1 MTLLD
6 APQFDTVRDRR
17 RRIIIFS
24 LVGIFGLLTGVFWL
38 AAGMPLDW
46 PWTWNSHRLG
56 TIAVDRFLKTVEK
69 GNLAGAYGIW
79 NHDPDWQQ
87 HLASFN
93 AYTYDHFLAD
103 RGYAGKRDSLD
114 KNLAQKLSDEYG
126 KTVHDPDWQSHQEG
140 LSAYAFDRF
149 QQDWSPT
156 SSDNEYGAIKT
167 HVITAAR
174 MYGNVLVVAVLING
188 RKSKALFLDYDTKT
202 RQVGF
207 SPVELYLGP

>member
-24 LVGIFGLLTGVFWL
+24 LVGAFGLFTGVFWL

-56 TIAVDRFLKTVEK
+56 TIAIDHFLKDVEK
-69 GNLAGAYGIW
+69 NDLTQAYGVW
-79 NHDPDWQQ
+79 WHDRDWQQ
-87 HLASFN
+87 HPGNYS
-93 AYTYDHFLAD
+93 
-103 RGYAGKRDSLD
+103 GYS
-114 KNLAQKLSDEYG
+114 
-126 KTVHDPDWQSHQEG
+126 
-140 LSAYAFDRF
+140 FDRF

-156 SSDNEYGAIKT
+156 SSDNEYGAIKS

-174 MYGNVLVVAVLING
+174 IYGNVLVVAVLING
-188 RKSKALFLDYDTKT
+188 RKSKALFLDYDTRT
-202 RQVGF
+202 RQLGF